1 MIKVYFDALILLL
14 AACFAMDAVT
24 LWAVAQIRG
33 VRIAIGRI
41 AAGAC
46 VTSFSFLL
54 FVVLRDLGFL
64 ELTSPLSM
72 AAAVAAS
79 VAGAVVTFPKLRLVD
94 TVWVIVYRYLLA
106 ALACGVAVAV
116 RQLTGASGIAAT
128 ICAVATVLVIAEA
141 GWGAVHRGVR
151 DSVLLVP
158 VTVSFGDENVH
169 FNALVDTGNCMRDPV
184 SGAPAIIVELEAL
197 APALPAA
204 VADALRRWQ
213 AQGNTLPEMADAVSG
228 TPWSTRFRIVPY
240 SSVGKERGIMAG
252 FRPDI
257 VKVEDGIGSVM
268 TSRAIVCVCWSQLS
282 PDRRY
287 RGLVNPDI
295 FRAA

>member
-1 MIKVYFDALILLL
+1 MIKVYFDVLTLLL
-14 AACFAMDAVT
+14 VACFAMDAVT

-33 VRIAIGRI
+33 VRAGAGRI
-41 AAGAC
+41 AAGAS
-46 VTSFSFLL
+46 VTSLSFLG
-54 FVVLRDLGFL
+54 FVLLRDLGLL

-106 ALACGVAVAV
+106 AMACGVAVAA
-116 RQLTGASGIAAT
+116 RQFAGASGMAST
-128 ICAVATVLVIAEA
+128 ICAVATVLVVAEA

-158 VTVSFGDENVH
+158 VTVSFDGDHVR
-169 FNALVDTGNCMRDPV
+169 FDALVDTGNRLCDPV
-184 SGAPAIIVELEAL
+184 SGAPAIIVELDAL
-197 APALPAA
+197 TPALPAA

-213 AQGNTLPEMADAVSG
+213 AEGHSLPDMADAVSG
-228 TPWSTRFRIVPY
+228 TSWSTRFRIVPY
-240 SSVGKERGIMAG
+240 SSVGREKGIMAG
-252 FRPDI
+252 FRPDS
-257 VKVEDGIGSVM
+257 VRLEDGMGSVK
-268 TSRAIVCVCWSQLS
+268 TSRAIVCVCRTQLS